1 MKMLKTALQKHPN
14 ALYIQIYSNKMQ
26 LLAHDGSILATEI
39 PSTAYCHS
47 RSIIGNYDAAEQ
59 TCKQLLKHRTH
70 SVFSTSPYVITEI
83 MEQTE
88 GGLTQV
94 EIRALAEMIFNAG
107 ARDVQIYS
115 RDSVSAQCGNVS
127 LYDSSAR
134 RTASRSQVR
143 LVTAAVLIFS
153 LLAVFFLVIMQG
165 K

>member
-1 MKMLKTALQKHPN
+1 
-14 ALYIQIYSNKMQ
+14 
-26 LLAHDGSILATEI
+26 
-39 PSTAYCHS
+39 
-47 RSIIGNYDAAEQ
+47 
-59 TCKQLLKHRTH
+59 
-70 SVFSTSPYVITEI
+70 

-115 RDSVSAQCGNVS
+115 RDSVSAQCRNSSV
-127 LYDSSAR
+127 YDSSAR

-143 LVTAAVLIFS
+143 PVTAAVLIFS